1 MHVHMFTCMC
11 AHKRMQVHSC
21 VCVCVI
27 PEFGAAHVCVH
38 VAVAKTVSLDASG
51 QARGPRWQL
60 KLEAR
65 DSV

>member
-1 MHVHMFTCMC
+1 MHTSVCKYT
-11 AHKRMQVHSC
+11 RVC

>member
-11 AHKRMQVHSC
+11 AHKHMQVHSC
-21 VCVCVI
+21 VCVI
-27 PEFGAAHVCVH
+27 PAFGAAHVCVH
-38 VAVAKTVSLDASG
+38 VAVAKTAPLDASG